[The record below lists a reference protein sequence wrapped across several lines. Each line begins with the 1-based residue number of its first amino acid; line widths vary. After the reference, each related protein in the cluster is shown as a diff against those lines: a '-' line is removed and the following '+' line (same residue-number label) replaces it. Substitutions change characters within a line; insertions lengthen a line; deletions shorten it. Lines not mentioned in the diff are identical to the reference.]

1 MKIQTSFRVLA
12 ASAASVLVA
21 LLVLSAPPAGAA
33 SDDVRTVEITVTDR
47 GYEPSLIELT
57 AGEPVRLA
65 FRQEAKSEC
74 AHSVKSADLAIE
86 TTALPPGET
95 TVVEI
100 TPEES
105 GEFTFACGMG
115 MLKGTLIVEAPS
127 AS

>member
-1 MKIQTSFRVLA
+1 MKIHASFRLFA

-47 GYEPSLIELT
+47 GYEPSQIELI

-65 FRQEAKSEC
+65 FHQEAKSAC
-74 AHSVKSADLAIE
+74 AHSVKSADLGIE
-86 TTALPPGET
+86 TTDLPPGET
-95 TVVEI
+95 TFIEI
-100 TPEES
+100 TPEAT

-115 MLKGTLIVEAPS
+115 MLKGTLIVA